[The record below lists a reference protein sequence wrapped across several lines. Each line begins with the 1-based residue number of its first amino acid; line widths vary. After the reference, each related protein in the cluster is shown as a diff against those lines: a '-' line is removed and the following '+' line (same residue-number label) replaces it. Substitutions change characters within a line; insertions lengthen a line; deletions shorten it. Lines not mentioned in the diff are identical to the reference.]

1 MTTFFQ
7 NLDCFFFLPTSILKI
22 IDILFKMADFGDID
36 RLLEHCDGD
45 DDDDDDDDDND
56 DDDDDD
62 DDDDEE
68 GNTSTPFQ
76 PDYDSTHIKQETI
89 KFHK

>member
-1 MTTFFQ
+1 
-7 NLDCFFFLPTSILKI
+7 
-22 IDILFKMADFGDID
+22 MADFGDID

-45 DDDDDDDDDND
+45 DDDDDDDDDDNDDDDNDDDDND

-62 DDDDEE
+62 EEE

>member
-1 MTTFFQ
+1 
-7 NLDCFFFLPTSILKI
+7 
-22 IDILFKMADFGDID
+22 MADFEDID

-45 DDDDDDDDDND
+45 DDDDDDDDE
-56 DDDDDD
+56 
-62 DDDDEE
+62 DEDE

>member
-1 MTTFFQ
+1 M
-7 NLDCFFFLPTSILKI
+7 KI
-22 IDILFKMADFGDID
+22 IDILFKMADFGGID
-36 RLLEHCDGD
+36 CLLEHCDGD
-45 DDDDDDDDDND
+45 DDDDDED
-56 DDDDDD
+56 
-62 DDDDEE
+62 E

>member
-1 MTTFFQ
+1 M
-7 NLDCFFFLPTSILKI
+7 KI

-45 DDDDDDDDDND
+45 DDDDDDDDDE
-56 DDDDDD
+56 
-62 DDDDEE
+62 EE

>member
-1 MTTFFQ
+1 
-7 NLDCFFFLPTSILKI
+7 
-22 IDILFKMADFGDID
+22 MADFGDID

-45 DDDDDDDDDND
+45 DDNDDDDND

-68 GNTSTPFQ
+68 EGNTSTPFQ
-76 PDYDSTHIKQETI
+76 LDYDLTHIKQETI

>member
-1 MTTFFQ
+1 
-7 NLDCFFFLPTSILKI
+7 
-22 IDILFKMADFGDID
+22 MADFGDID

-45 DDDDDDDDDND
+45 DDDDDE
-56 DDDDDD
+56 
-62 DDDDEE
+62 EE

>member
-1 MTTFFQ
+1 M
-7 NLDCFFFLPTSILKI
+7 KI

-45 DDDDDDDDDND
+45 DDDDDDDDED
-56 DDDDDD
+56 
-62 DDDDEE
+62 E

-76 PDYDSTHIKQETI
+76 PDYDSTQIKQETI

>member
-7 NLDCFFFLPTSILKI
+7 NLDCFFLPTSILKI

-36 RLLEHCDGD
+36 
-45 DDDDDDDDDND
+45 
-56 DDDDDD
+56 
-62 DDDDEE
+62 DDDDEDE

>member
-1 MTTFFQ
+1 
-7 NLDCFFFLPTSILKI
+7 
-22 IDILFKMADFGDID
+22 MADFGDID

-45 DDDDDDDDDND
+45 DDDDDDDDE
-56 DDDDDD
+56 
-62 DDDDEE
+62 EE

-89 KFHK
+89 KFHKWTLEK

>member
-1 MTTFFQ
+1 
-7 NLDCFFFLPTSILKI
+7 
-22 IDILFKMADFGDID
+22 MADFGDID

-45 DDDDDDDDDND
+45 DDDDDDE
-56 DDDDDD
+56 
-62 DDDDEE
+62 DEDE

>member
-1 MTTFFQ
+1 
-7 NLDCFFFLPTSILKI
+7 
-22 IDILFKMADFGDID
+22 MADFGCID
-36 RLLEHCDGD
+36 FLLEHCDGD
-45 DDDDDDDDDND
+45 DYDDDDK
-56 DDDDDD
+56 
-62 DDDDEE
+62 DEDE

>member
-45 DDDDDDDDDND
+45 DDDDDDDDE
-56 DDDDDD
+56 
-62 DDDDEE
+62 EE

>member
-1 MTTFFQ
+1 
-7 NLDCFFFLPTSILKI
+7 
-22 IDILFKMADFGDID
+22 MADFGGID
-36 RLLEHCDGD
+36 CLLEHCDGD
-45 DDDDDDDDDND
+45 DDDDDED
-56 DDDDDD
+56 
-62 DDDDEE
+62 E

>member
-1 MTTFFQ
+1 
-7 NLDCFFFLPTSILKI
+7 
-22 IDILFKMADFGDID
+22 MADFGDID

-45 DDDDDDDDDND
+45 DDDDDDDDDEE
-56 DDDDDD
+56 
-62 DDDDEE
+62 EE

>member
-7 NLDCFFFLPTSILKI
+7 NLDCFFLPTSILKI

-45 DDDDDDDDDND
+45 DDDDDDDDDD
-56 DDDDDD
+56 E
-62 DDDDEE
+62 EE

-89 KFHK
+89 KFQK

>member
-1 MTTFFQ
+1 M
-7 NLDCFFFLPTSILKI
+7 KI

-45 DDDDDDDDDND
+45 DDDDDDDDDE
-56 DDDDDD
+56 
-62 DDDDEE
+62 EE

-89 KFHK
+89 KFQK

>member
-1 MTTFFQ
+1 
-7 NLDCFFFLPTSILKI
+7 
-22 IDILFKMADFGDID
+22 MADFGGMDF
-36 RLLEHCDGD
+36 LLEHCDGD
-45 DDDDDDDDDND
+45 DDDDDDED
-56 DDDDDD
+56 
-62 DDDDEE
+62 E

>member
-1 MTTFFQ
+1 MLLCELRGQPWERLTTFFQ
-7 NLDCFFFLPTSILKI
+7 NLDWFFLPTSILKI

-36 RLLEHCDGD
+36 
-45 DDDDDDDDDND
+45 
-56 DDDDDD
+56 
-62 DDDDEE
+62 DDDDEDE

-76 PDYDSTHIKQETI
+76 PDYDSTQIKQETI

>member
-1 MTTFFQ
+1 
-7 NLDCFFFLPTSILKI
+7 
-22 IDILFKMADFGDID
+22 MADFGGID
-36 RLLEHCDGD
+36 FLLEHCDGD
-45 DDDDDDDDDND
+45 DND
-56 DDDDDD
+56 DDDED
-62 DDDDEE
+62 E